1 MYASSMKLGKCC
13 NVNRTVVAAA
23 AVWYLA
29 RPLLRPIVHHI
40 SCQRKNGFREAV
52 ETDVR
57 DVVGPV
63 TEIVEKWEH
72 VDDLMVRERVWG
84 LKSGDVH
91 CKPHGA
97 RHLDRA
103 KALLN

>member
-1 MYASSMKLGKCC
+1 MDACSMKLGKLC
-13 NVNRTVVAAA
+13 NVDRTVVAAA
-23 AVWYLA
+23 AVGHRT
-29 RPLLRPIVHHI
+29 RPLVRPIVHHI
-40 SCQRKNGFREAV
+40 SSQRKNGFREAL

-57 DVVGPV
+57 DAVGPV

-97 RHLDRA
+97 RHLDCA